1 MAASFK
7 LAKVSTK
14 DFLNDAIGF
23 KRMEGAGSFN
33 FDLQAAGKSQSGLMN
48 SLSGKGAMA
57 VRNGAISGID
67 IPKMLQSL
75 SINTLLGWQPGKDK
89 TEFSQIDAT
98 FTVTKGILTNK
109 DLVMAGPEFALKG
122 AGTIDIPAQTVSYTL
137 NAQVASGKKGQ
148 LKDFAVPIH
157 VEGPLAKPKIYPD
170 VMGVVENPQGAIDQ
184 INEITG
190 NILGD
195 TGGKKGDD
203 KNKKN
208 KKKDKNDPVGQV
220 LDLLKQ

>member
-1 MAASFK
+1 M
-7 LAKVSTK
+7 
-14 DFLNDAIGF
+14 
-23 KRMEGAGSFN
+23 
-33 FDLQAAGKSQSGLMN
+33 
-48 SLSGKGAMA
+48 
-57 VRNGAISGID
+57 
-67 IPKMLQSL
+67 
-75 SINTLLGWQPGKDK
+75 
-89 TEFSQIDAT
+89 
-98 FTVTKGILTNK
+98 
-109 DLVMAGPEFALKG
+109 
-122 AGTIDIPAQTVSYTL
+122 SYTL

-170 VMGVVENPQGAIDQ
+170 VKGVLENPQGAIDQ
-184 INEITG
+184 INQITG

-195 TGGKKGDD
+195 TGGKKSDD